1 MKILFTAFKGVH
13 NTSFQLVDQTA
24 ANYILLTNSFQ
35 GLEKDISFISS
46 DYSIVYMFGVDKEL
60 IDKVRIETCA
70 KYNDET
76 VCTDFDVHYLE
87 TLLGSASVSYTI
99 SDKPTRYLCNA
110 AYYHMLKKNS
120 NTVFIHIPSLK
131 GMSVELMN
139 KLIKIFND
147 ICSNENHKSSN
158 SYANFSKISFS

>member
-60 IDKVRIETCA
+60 IDKVRIEKCA
-70 KYNDET
+70 KYNAET
-76 VCTDFDVHYLE
+76 VCTDFDIHYLE
-87 TLLGSASVSYTI
+87 TMLGRVGITYTI

-110 AYYHMLKKNS
+110 AFYHMLKKNP

-131 GMSVELMN
+131 GMRIELMN
-139 KLIKIFND
+139 KLIEIFND
-147 ICSNENHKSSN
+147 IYSDVNRES
-158 SYANFSKISFS
+158 

>member
-24 ANYILLTNSFQ
+24 ANHILLTNSFQ

-46 DYSIVYMFGVDKEL
+46 DYSIVYMFGVDKKL

-76 VCTDFDVHYLE
+76 VCTDFNVAVFRATNPGCYEPNPVQRD
-87 TLLGSASVSYTI
+87 LGACAFSAT
-99 SDKPTRYLCNA
+99 
-110 AYYHMLKKNS
+110 
-120 NTVFIHIPSLK
+120 
-131 GMSVELMN
+131 G
-139 KLIKIFND
+139 
-147 ICSNENHKSSN
+147 
-158 SYANFSKISFS
+158 

>member
-13 NTSFQLVDQTA
+13 NTSFQLVNQTA
-24 ANYILLTNSFQ
+24 ADCILLTNSFQ
-35 GLEKDISFISS
+35 GLKKDISFINS
-46 DYSIVYMFGVDKEL
+46 DYSIVYMFGIDKKL

-76 VCTDFDVHYLE
+76 VCTDFDVHCLE
-87 TLLGSASVSYTI
+87 TMLRNVGISYTI

-120 NTVFIHIPSLK
+120 NTVFVHIPSLK
-131 GMSVELMN
+131 GMSIELMN
-139 KLIKIFND
+139 KLVKTFDNIYSD
-147 ICSNENHKSSN
+147 ENCEGLN
-158 SYANFSKISFS
+158 SYAKTEIISFL

>member
-60 IDKVRIETCA
+60 IDKVRIEKYA
-70 KYNDET
+70 KYNAET
-76 VCTDFDVHYLE
+76 VCTDFDIHYLE
-87 TLLGSASVSYTI
+87 TMLRSVGVSYSI

-110 AYYHMLKKNS
+110 AYYHMLKKNP

-131 GMSVELMN
+131 GMSIELMS

-147 ICSNENHKSSN
+147 ICSN
-158 SYANFSKISFS
+158 

>member
-13 NTSFQLVDQTA
+13 NTSLQLVDQTA

-35 GLEKDISFISS
+35 GLEKDISFVSG
-46 DYSIVYMFGVDKEL
+46 DCSIVYMFGVDKKL

-76 VCTDFDVHYLE
+76 VCTDFNVHYLE
-87 TLLGSASVSYTI
+87 TKLKSAGISYSI

-110 AYYHMLKKNS
+110 AYYHMLKKNP

-147 ICSNENHKSSN
+147 ICSN
-158 SYANFSKISFS
+158 

>member
-24 ANYILLTNSFQ
+24 ANYLLLTNSFQ
-35 GLEKDISFISS
+35 GLERDISFISD
-46 DYSIVYMFGVDKEL
+46 DYSTVYMFGVDKKL
-60 IDKVRIETCA
+60 IDIVRIKTCA

-76 VCTDFDVHYLE
+76 VHTDFDIHYLE
-87 TLLGSASVSYTI
+87 TMLGSAGVSYTI

-110 AYYHMLKKNS
+110 AYYHMLKKNP

-131 GMSVELMN
+131 GMSIELMN

-147 ICSNENHKSSN
+147 IYSN
-158 SYANFSKISFS
+158 

>member
-24 ANYILLTNSFQ
+24 ANHILLTNSFQ

-46 DYSIVYMFGVDKEL
+46 DYSIVYMFGVDKKL

-76 VCTDFDVHYLE
+76 VCTDFNVHYLE
-87 TLLGSASVSYTI
+87 AQT
-99 SDKPTRYLCNA
+99 
-110 AYYHMLKKNS
+110 
-120 NTVFIHIPSLK
+120 SLTPYQINRPVIYV
-131 GMSVELMN
+131 MRR
-139 KLIKIFND
+139 II
-147 ICSNENHKSSN
+147 IC
-158 SYANFSKISFS
+158 